1 MKKVWVAVFS
11 AMLMVGLSVGT
22 AEAKRLG
29 GGSSFGSKPSH
40 SQSQKSDAAPDSKP
54 QGGSQAAQ
62 PASPAG
68 AAAAAPPRRGFGGM
82 MGGML
87 GGLLMGGLLGSL
99 FAGGAFE
106 NINFMDILVFAG
118 LAFGAFMLF
127 KHFAKRRQPEYATA
141 PGYSPPVTNDVNSA
155 GKSGNLF
162 QRTAMSMPGS
172 SGAAGAALVL
182 PAGFDSKD
190 FLDGAKG
197 AFEMMQKAWDS
208 GELADLRG
216 LTTDKVFAEV
226 QDQYRARAGENRTEL
241 KEVRAE
247 LLEVKEVDGQQ
258 EAKVL
263 FDSLMSEYDANSP
276 MIVDSVRVRE
286 VWHFVRAKSS
296 LRPTW
301 LLDGI
306 QQVAE

>member
-1 MKKVWVAVFS
+1 MKKVWVAVIS
-11 AMLMVGLSVGT
+11 AMLMVGLSIGT
-22 AEAKRLG
+22 AEAKRFG

-40 SQSQKSDAAPDSKP
+40 SQPQKSDAMPDSKP
-54 QGGSQAAQ
+54 GGSQAAA
-62 PASPAG
+62 PASPAAPG
-68 AAAAAPPRRGFGGM
+68 AAAAPRRGFGGM

-127 KHFAKRRQPEYATA
+127 KHFAKRRQPEYAAA
-141 PGYSPPVTNDVNSA
+141 PAYSPPVMNDVNSA
-155 GKSGNLF
+155 PNVENAY
-162 QRTAMSMPGS
+162 QRSAMSMPGS
-172 SGAAGAALVL
+172 SGAARPALVL
-182 PAGFDSKD
+182 PAGFDSKE

-197 AFEMMQKAWDS
+197 AFEMMQKAWDT
-208 GELADLRG
+208 GELADIRG

-226 QDQYRARAGENRTEL
+226 QDQYRARAGENRTEV
-241 KEVRAE
+241 KEMRAE
-247 LLEVKEVDGQQ
+247 LIDIKEVDGQQ
-258 EAKVL
+258 EASVM

-306 QQVAE
+306 QQVEG